1 MVKEYIKDSQ
11 LQLISDGSLK
21 LFFLGI
27 GSAFSKLH
35 YQTNLLIIKG
45 NDHVLVDCGT
55 VCPTAL
61 FNYKSSI
68 VSISNLLI
76 THSHADHIGGLE
88 ESALMGRYVTKKK
101 PNMIIT
107 DEYKD
112 MLWNTS
118 LKGGLAYG
126 EISDG
131 KYLEYDH
138 FFNQIK
144 PALITKTPRPLYEAS
159 VGSINIK
166 LFRTMHIPDS
176 AASWSDSTLSYGLII
191 DDRVLF
197 TSDTRFD
204 RELINWISKDFPS
217 IETIFHDCQFFPGG
231 VHASFQELD
240 TLDAAVKKKTYLCH
254 YGDNYKN
261 FHPKDS
267 GFAGFARQGCYY
279 IFN

>member
-1 MVKEYIKDSQ
+1 MEKNYLKDKP
-11 LQLISDGSLK
+11 LELTNDGK
-21 LFFLGI
+21 LTFFFLGI

-45 NDHVLVDCGT
+45 QDHVLIDCGT

-61 FNYKSSI
+61 HNYKSSI
-68 VSISNLLI
+68 INISNFLI

-88 ESALMGRYVTKKK
+88 ESALMGRYVTKKR

-112 MLWNTS
+112 LLWNSS
-118 LKGGLAYG
+118 LKGGLAFG
-126 EISDG
+126 EIYEG
-131 KYLEYDH
+131 KPLEYHH

-144 PALITKTPRPLYEAS
+144 PEMISKSPRPLYEINA
-159 VGSINIK
+159 GSINIK
-166 LFRTMHIPDS
+166 LYRTMHIPDS
-176 AASWSDSTLSYGLII
+176 AKSWSDSSLSYGILV
-191 DDRVLF
+191 DNRVIF
-197 TSDTRFD
+197 SSDTRFD
-204 RELINWISKDFPS
+204 IDLINWLLKDYPT
-217 IETIFHDCQFFPGG
+217 IEHIFHDCQFFPGG
-231 VHASFQELD
+231 VHASFQELS
-240 TLDAAVKKKTYLCH
+240 TLDPEIKKMINLCH

-261 FHPKDS
+261 FHPRDN

>member
-1 MVKEYIKDSQ
+1 MEKNYIKDKP
-11 LQLISDGSLK
+11 LELTNDGK
-21 LFFLGI
+21 LTFFFLGI

-45 NDHVLVDCGT
+45 QDHILIDCGT

-61 FNYKSSI
+61 YNYKSSI
-68 VSISNLLI
+68 INISNFLI

-88 ESALMGRYVTKKK
+88 ESALMGRYVTKKR

-112 MLWNTS
+112 LLWGNS
-118 LKGGLAYG
+118 LKGGLAFG
-126 EISDG
+126 EVYEG
-131 KYLEYDH
+131 KPLEYHH

-144 PALITKTPRPLYEAS
+144 PEMISKSPRPLYEIN

-176 AASWSDSTLSYGLII
+176 AKSWSDSSLSYGILV
-191 DDRVLF
+191 DNRVIF
-197 TSDTRFD
+197 SSDTRFD
-204 RELINWISKDFPS
+204 IDLINWLLKDYPT
-217 IETIFHDCQFFPGG
+217 IEHIFHDCQFFPGG
-231 VHASFQELD
+231 VHASFQELS
-240 TLDAAVKKKTYLCH
+240 TLDATIKEMINLCH

-261 FHPKDS
+261 FHPRDN
-267 GFAGFARQGCYY
+267 GFSGFARQGCYY